1 MYQIAIDPVS
11 VFTNLNQNLLKM
23 GFAILIFLVGFIL
36 GNISGKLLYKFL
48 KEIEVNSILKNLT
61 GLKLNLDHLISNI
74 ISYAIYFLALV
85 AALEQLGIANIIL
98 YLLSAAVI
106 IVILVS
112 FFIAIRDFIPNLIAG
127 FYLYSKEKLKDGCK
141 IEVEDIKG
149 TLLHVDLLHVRI
161 KTKNGDIIYIP
172 NSKVIKSKIKI
183 K

>member
-161 KTKNGDIIYIP
+161 KTT
-172 NSKVIKSKIKI
+172 SR
-183 K
+183 